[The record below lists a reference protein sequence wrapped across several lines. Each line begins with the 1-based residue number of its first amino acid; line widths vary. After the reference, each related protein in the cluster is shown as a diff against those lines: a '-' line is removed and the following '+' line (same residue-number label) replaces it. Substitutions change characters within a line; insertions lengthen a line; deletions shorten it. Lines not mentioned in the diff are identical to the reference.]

1 MEVAGLLVGQQRTRW
16 NCVKPGPPGASG
28 PCPCSATQRPWWW
41 SQGPRGPRAWK
52 PDPGPGDWAPTS
64 WEISTCPRHSVST
77 EVLWPQG
84 GPVPSWPGVL
94 AVGRG
99 FARGLVR
106 ICPGGSGPLQPAE
119 GTGGSDRFGSTG
131 PPCTP
136 EGVPLGRG
144 AESFH
149 TCSGLIRRCFAGF
162 CVSLTG
168 NLGLLSPFSWRLVS
182 VSDAVP
188 QHRLPGPDR
197 QRAGVPRRPLPAS
210 GDSTPTADL
219 AGSPPGKRWGPGA
232 RAGGAGTRRDTRDP
246 GLPGAASFLAFRG
259 YKWSA
264 GGGSPQGW
272 PPGLAGSPAGVRP
285 GLSVALGA
293 DGLAVLGA
301 LGPRRPCFLPLGH
314 MLCCR
319 PEAHVSFCPLGPC
332 RAWGGGLLSPCRP
345 LRACT
350 IAASVP
356 AHLEERPRR
365 AAGGWLLP
373 PSP

>member
-1 MEVAGLLVGQQRTRW
+1 MGTPPTLGGRAAVEVAGLLVGQQRTRW

-144 AESFH
+144 AEFSYMFR
-149 TCSGLIRRCFAGF
+149 SDSPMF
-162 CVSLTG
+162 CW
-168 NLGLLSPFSWRLVS
+168 LLCLAHGKPRAVVPFLV
-182 VSDAVP
+182 
-188 QHRLPGPDR
+188 
-197 QRAGVPRRPLPAS
+197 AS
-210 GDSTPTADL
+210 GFS
-219 AGSPPGKRWGPGA
+219 
-232 RAGGAGTRRDTRDP
+232 
-246 GLPGAASFLAFRG
+246 
-259 YKWSA
+259 
-264 GGGSPQGW
+264 
-272 PPGLAGSPAGVRP
+272 
-285 GLSVALGA
+285 
-293 DGLAVLGA
+293 
-301 LGPRRPCFLPLGH
+301 
-314 MLCCR
+314 
-319 PEAHVSFCPLGPC
+319 
-332 RAWGGGLLSPCRP
+332 
-345 LRACT
+345 
-350 IAASVP
+350 
-356 AHLEERPRR
+356 
-365 AAGGWLLP
+365 
-373 PSP
+373 